1 MDHKI
6 VMHYRS
12 RKRIL
17 VVVAKKVLTRLTYS
31 WQDGKKI
38 CKVYMHI
45 KDSKNQCNVP
55 FKECYILNTVK
66 LDSVYSIHCLLWNNL
81 SGINQFSLYFSYS
94 ILHSSDIIHS
104 SKNSKNSCP
113 IVQYA
118 LIRYL

>member
-1 MDHKI
+1 MTQNHSYDIFLVINVFTHSNIDMDHKI

-45 KDSKNQCNVP
+45 KDSKNQCTIP
-55 FKECYILNTVK
+55 FKDQYINTIHWD
-66 LDSVYSIHCLLWNNL
+66 LIAHDSVYSIPCLLRNNL
-81 SGINQFSLYFSYS
+81 
-94 ILHSSDIIHS
+94 
-104 SKNSKNSCP
+104 
-113 IVQYA
+113 
-118 LIRYL
+118 

>member
-1 MDHKI
+1 M

-45 KDSKNQCNVP
+45 KDSKNQCKVP
-55 FKECYILNTVK
+55 FKERYILNTVK
-66 LDSVYSIHCLLWNNL
+66 PDCT
-81 SGINQFSLYFSYS
+81 QFSLFYS
-94 ILHSSDIIHS
+94 LFTMEQSLWD
-104 SKNSKNSCP
+104 
-113 IVQYA
+113 
-118 LIRYL
+118 

>member
-55 FKECYILNTVK
+55 FKERYILNTVK
-66 LDSVYSIHCLLWNNL
+66 PDCTR
-81 SGINQFSLYFSYS
+81 FSLFYS
-94 ILHSSDIIHS
+94 LFTLEQSLWD
-104 SKNSKNSCP
+104 
-113 IVQYA
+113 
-118 LIRYL
+118 